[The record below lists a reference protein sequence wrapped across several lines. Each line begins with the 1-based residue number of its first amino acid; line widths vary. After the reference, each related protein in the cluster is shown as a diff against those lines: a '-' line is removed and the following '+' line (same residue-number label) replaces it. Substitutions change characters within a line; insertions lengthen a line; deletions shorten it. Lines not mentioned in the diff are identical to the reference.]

1 MKPSLVLLCAPWSIV
16 VIVPLSL
23 VAAVPLAGCIPL
35 FGGILEVLWLLF
47 LIVSA
52 LCPWVLIV
60 LTLVSLALAGVWP
73 VISPRGSASPRRL
86 PRGTPP
92 WSLVPPAA
100 GSLIWQHSCKCLSGP
115 LIHFCLSHY
124 VLVHR
129 FKLPPL
135 ALFEVSIQILRQLWY
150 LWPSKALPQVLHQV
164 CHSSTEAQPVRS
176 LSSDKLPCRTTHFLY
191 ELWPTQVPLPIGYGL
206 LPLER
211 LLFIFLKTRCFPTPL
226 GNSFFV
232 SADALHHLSTA
243 FSKGRRPL
251 WAPLFSHTNLS
262 RLRLPSTWVDGGVV
276 ALSSQEVVLP
286 VPAAAAPRYG

>member
-150 LWPSKALPQVLHQV
+150 LWPSKALPQVLHPGMSLLHWSSASPASFQWQTSLPY
-164 CHSSTEAQPVRS
+164 HSFPVWA
-176 LSSDKLPCRTTHFLY
+176 LAHTGTSSHR
-191 ELWPTQVPLPIGYGL
+191 LWIAPIGALALHILENSL
-206 LPLER
+206 LPHSIGE
-211 LLFIFLKTRCFPTPL
+211 LLLCFGWCPPPSLHGFLK
-226 GNSFFV
+226 G
-232 SADALHHLSTA
+232 STTTM
-243 FSKGRRPL
+243 SSS
-251 WAPLFSHTNLS
+251 LFSHE
-262 RLRLPSTWVDGGVV
+262 PF
-276 ALSSQEVVLP
+276 
-286 VPAAAAPRYG
+286 